1 MYDNGLDAKP
11 IESNNYSYKLVY
23 FFTLKYFYPDLPSK
37 STNPKSQF
45 SGMLQAELNK
55 KIMYTG
61 NYDYYIKNICKTF
74 GLKGNL
80 KPPAINKKPTEIASV
95 KPSSLYTPPLPNTP
109 APSLVSI
116 QPSPNNENDLLNEKE
131 YFIPTMSREEA
142 EKFLKNI
149 KEVSNYCNVLA
160 SLRISFSK
168 IILKNRLVILII

>member
-1 MYDNGLDAKP
+1 
-11 IESNNYSYKLVY
+11 
-23 FFTLKYFYPDLPSK
+23 
-37 STNPKSQF
+37 
-45 SGMLQAELNK
+45 MLQAELNK

-95 KPSSLYTPPLPNTP
+95 KPSSLYTPPLQNTP

-142 EKFLKNI
+142 EKFFKNI